1 MRTIASVL
9 LSLCLCGAVEAQN
22 LSAKDK
28 LPGPPPPLPLYSPD
42 KPLTAKEQ
50 KGVKYGQ
57 DWAGNRDK
65 PARGDEGATVF
76 VFGSTLPTLVCA
88 PLYVCDLALQEAESV
103 NDLNVGDSVRWK
115 VTPAAQG
122 AGEAVITHVLIKPTD
137 AGLITN
143 LVITTNKRTYIIKL
157 VSREKDWMP
166 RVTFEYPDDVSAQ
179 WKAYRAKLEDR
190 RVEAQATATA
200 ASVAPHAFDFDYS
213 ISGDAPWKPTRVYSD
228 GVKTYILFPA
238 EAGAGELPALAEL
251 VDDNSLFGLASLID
265 GDAQRLINYRFV
277 DHRFEVD
284 KVLDRARLTAGVGDS
299 SAVITI
305 THTKGAGLAEL
316 LAR

>member
-28 LPGPPPPLPLYSPD
+28 LPGSPPPPPLYSPD

-50 KGVKYGQ
+50 KGVRFGQ
-57 DWAGNRDK
+57 EWAGNRDK

-166 RVTFEYPDDVSAQ
+166 RVAFEYPDDANAQ
-179 WKAYRAKLEDR
+179 WKAYRARLEDR
-190 RVEAQATATA
+190 RIEAQAA
-200 ASVAPHAFDFDYS
+200 AVAPHSFDFDYS

-238 EAGAGELPALAEL
+238 EVGARELPALAEL
-251 VDDNSLFGLASLID
+251 VDDNSFLGLASLID
-265 GDAQRLINYRFV
+265 GDAQRLVNYRFV

-299 SAVITI
+299 STVITI
-305 THTKGAGLAEL
+305 THTKGAGLPDI